1 MTTTES
7 SPWLLLGLV
16 FAALALA
23 LAWWLRR
30 RHHAKTHRAP
40 EASGSAVPELTQGSG
55 AGRPGVPPSEARQAQ
70 ILPPEEPRRGA
81 PWILVGRDLTRHP
94 LVFAHGWMGTDR
106 YGLPRFGREY
116 FRGVRR
122 HLRSQGFEVHF
133 VRLSPTASIERRAQ
147 QLGEQIERVG
157 CPVNIVAHSMG
168 GLDARYAISRLGL
181 DACVASLTTVGT
193 PHQGTP
199 IADATVTMLGSMPLV
214 RRALDTAGWN
224 IDGLYDLTTE
234 RMRSFNEAVR
244 DAGQIEYH
252 SYVGRVT
259 PAAVHTLLSP
269 GFSYLRRAVGDN
281 DGLVPSDSQRWGS
294 VAGEIDA
301 DHWAQIGWSGPFD
314 ARSFYLYLA
323 LTLARRGL

>member
-1 MTTTES
+1 MTAAES
-7 SPWLLLGLV
+7 SPWLLLGLALGL
-16 FAALALA
+16 AALV

-30 RHHAKTHRAP
+30 QHLGETARRSPGAP
-40 EASGSAVPELTQGSG
+40 TG
-55 AGRPGVPPSEARQAQ
+55 AGPDPARGTGTGPPGVPGADRGEV
-70 ILPPEEPRRGA
+70 LTPEEPLRGA
-81 PWILVGRDLTRHP
+81 PWVLVGRDLTRHP
-94 LVFAHGWMGTDR
+94 LVFAHGWMGADR
-106 YGLPRFGREY
+106 YGLPRFGQDY

-133 VRLSPTASIERRAQ
+133 VRLSPAASIERRAQ
-147 QLGEQIERVG
+147 QLGEQIERIG
-157 CPVNIVAHSMG
+157 RPVNIVAHSMG

-181 DACVASLTTVGT
+181 DARVASLTTIGT

-199 IADATVTMLGSMPLV
+199 IADATVTMLGSMQLV
-214 RRALDTAGWN
+214 RRALDAAGWS

-234 RMRSFNEAVR
+234 RMRAFNEAVR
-244 DAGQIEYH
+244 DAGHIEYH

-259 PAAVHTLLSP
+259 PAAVHALLAP

-281 DGLVPSDSQRWGS
+281 DGLVPADSQRWGS

-314 ARSFYLYLA
+314 ARTFYLYLA